1 MIHRQTTA
9 IWLIIG
15 LVVLLTSATGV
26 ESGGK
31 RHTYEVRNSITTPQ
45 YRSDAARAIDAYERL
60 MDRYMS
66 LTENNLIAA
75 QADGRDV
82 AHRLTRLESS
92 LERIE
97 QKLDHLT
104 QALQLGPVPA
114 PKPAP
119 PVPNVSPSSSNPTN

>member
-1 MIHRQTTA
+1 MMQRQSTA

-15 LVVLLTSATGV
+15 LVFLLTSATGV
-26 ESGGK
+26 ESGGR
-31 RHTYEVRNSITTPQ
+31 RHTYEVRNSITAPQ

-75 QADGRDV
+75 QAEGRDV

-92 LERIE
+92 LERVE

-104 QALQLGPVPA
+104 RALQVGPVPVA
-114 PKPAP
+114 KP
-119 PVPNVSPSSSNPTN
+119 SPSTPHASSFPSSPTD

>member
-1 MIHRQTTA
+1 MIHRQTAA

-15 LVVLLTSATGV
+15 LVVLLASATGV

-75 QADGRDV
+75 QAEGRDV
-82 AHRLTRLESS
+82 AYRLTRLESS

-104 QALQLGPVPA
+104 RALQVGPVAA
-114 PKPAP
+114 PKSSP
-119 PVPNVSPSSSNPTN
+119 PMPKTSPSPSKPTN